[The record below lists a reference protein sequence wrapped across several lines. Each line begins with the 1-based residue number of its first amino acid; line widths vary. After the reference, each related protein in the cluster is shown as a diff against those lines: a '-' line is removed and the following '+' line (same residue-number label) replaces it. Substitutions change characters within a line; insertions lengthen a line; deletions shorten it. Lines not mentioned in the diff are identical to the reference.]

1 MADQTNAKY
10 NAVMLIDDNEIDN
23 LINHKMIEAS
33 NLTDKIFTHTGAKS
47 AIEFLKNIEK
57 LNSAGESILP
67 DLIFLDIDMPL
78 MDGFQFLDEF
88 DKLSDMTKKKCKIIM
103 LTSSINPQDVNRSKK
118 YDYVKKY
125 INKPLTQ
132 DNLQKLNF
140 WYYILVFWSRKRE
153 AIRRCFKTNKKGC
166 NFTAFFVCLKVLDPF
181 RNPKESIYILA
192 NFCSSV
198 SSNFTYLVGAK

>member
-1 MADQTNAKY
+1 MADKPQAKY

-33 NLTDKIFTHTGAKS
+33 NLTDRIFTHTGAKS

-67 DLIFLDIDMPL
+67 ELIFLDIDMPL

-88 DKLSDMTKKKCKIIM
+88 DKLSDITKKKCRIIM

-132 DNLQKLNF
+132 ENLKKLN
-140 WYYILVFWSRKRE
+140 V
-153 AIRRCFKTNKKGC
+153 
-166 NFTAFFVCLKVLDPF
+166 
-181 RNPKESIYILA
+181 
-192 NFCSSV
+192 
-198 SSNFTYLVGAK
+198 

>member
-1 MADQTNAKY
+1 MADKPQAKY

-33 NLTDKIFTHTGAKS
+33 NLTDRIFTHTGAKS

-67 DLIFLDIDMPL
+67 ELIFLDIDMPL

-132 DNLQKLNF
+132 ENLKKLN
-140 WYYILVFWSRKRE
+140 VSRL
-153 AIRRCFKTNKKGC
+153 KG
-166 NFTAFFVCLKVLDPF
+166 
-181 RNPKESIYILA
+181 I
-192 NFCSSV
+192 
-198 SSNFTYLVGAK
+198 GACW